1 MQRQY
6 KLWLLVI
13 CCFCGGAWAEG
24 QPPLA
29 QTVKVTTLSTM
40 LANDGLGEWG
50 YAALVE
56 VDGKRILFD
65 TGARPDVVLQ
75 NAKELGVDLSTVEDV
90 VISHFHGDHT
100 GGLLT
105 LRRAMSATNP
115 KALSRLHVGAGVT
128 QPRFNLQRQQRN
140 SFIDVASAY
149 RATGGQ
155 ITEHA
160 GPAQILSGVWFSG
173 PVERKY
179 DESNWNPG
187 LLVQRDGKYVA
198 DNVAEDS
205 SLFIPTKEGTIIVT
219 GCGHAGIMNIAD
231 AAKQVTKSASLL
243 AVIGGIHLYGK
254 PDPVLVRTAAHL
266 KGLRYL
272 VGGHCTGI
280 EALFRLRELLGLSR
294 NTAVVETVGSSFSLS
309 SGITAGDIAGW
320 VGPDS

>member
-13 CCFCGGAWAEG
+13 FCLCGGAWAEG

-160 GPAQILSGVWFSG
+160 GPVQILPGVWFSG